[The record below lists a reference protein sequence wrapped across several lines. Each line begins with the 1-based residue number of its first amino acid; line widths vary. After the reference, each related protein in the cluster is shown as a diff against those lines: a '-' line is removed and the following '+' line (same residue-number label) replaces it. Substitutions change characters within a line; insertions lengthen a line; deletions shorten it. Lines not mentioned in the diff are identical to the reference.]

1 MEKAKV
7 TILLAAYKGNEFAGT
22 QIDSILA
29 QDCGDW
35 QLILSD
41 DGEETA
47 DLLESYAA
55 AYPEKI
61 RHIRSGQ
68 RFGSA
73 QKHFLYLLAHCGLET
88 PYVMFS
94 DQDDVWHA
102 DKVRKTL
109 AVMEAAESDPD
120 EPVLVHTDL
129 KVVDGNLTE
138 IAPSFLAFSKIDGT
152 RLAFNELLVQNV
164 VTGCTM
170 MINHA
175 LAVLAV
181 RAENV
186 PQMMMHDWW
195 LALLASAFGKIAFLP
210 EATMDYRQH
219 GKNQVGAKNA
229 GSLGYLLS
237 RLNGSYVTA
246 MRDGTAVQAAAF
258 LKLYGDKMSPEQQ
271 KTCRAMAGLVSHG
284 KAWRLRS
291 MSRYHLW
298 KNTLPRKMGQVI
310 YW

>member
-1 MEKAKV
+1 M
-7 TILLAAYKGNEFAGT
+7 LAAYKGGEYAGA

-29 QDCGDW
+29 QDCEDW

-41 DGEETA
+41 DGEDTA
-47 DLLESYAA
+47 ALLDSYAA
-55 AYPEKI
+55 AHPDKI

-73 QKHFLYLLAHCGLET
+73 QKHFMYLLTHFGLET

-94 DQDDVWHA
+94 DQDDVWHP

-109 AVMEAAESDPD
+109 AVMQAAETDPA

-129 KVVDGNLTE
+129 KVVDGDLQE
-138 IAPSFLAFSKIDGT
+138 ISPSFLAFSKLDGT
-152 RLAFNELLVQNV
+152 RMAFHELLVQNV
-164 VTGCTM
+164 VTGCTV

-175 LAVLAV
+175 LAELAA
-181 RAENV
+181 RAADM

-195 LALLASAFGKIAFLP
+195 LALIASAFGKAVFLP
-210 EATMDYRQH
+210 EATIDYRQH

-229 GSLGYLLS
+229 GSLAYLKS
-237 RLNGSYVTA
+237 RLNGQYILA
-246 MRDGTAVQAAAF
+246 MRDDTAVQAAAF
-258 LKLYGDKMSPEQQ
+258 RKTYADLMSPEQE
-271 KTCRAMAGLVSHG
+271 KLCRVMTGLTSHG
-284 KAWRLRS
+284 KLWRLRALC
-291 MSRYHLW
+291 RYDLW
-298 KNTLPRKMGQVI
+298 KNTLPRRLGQMI